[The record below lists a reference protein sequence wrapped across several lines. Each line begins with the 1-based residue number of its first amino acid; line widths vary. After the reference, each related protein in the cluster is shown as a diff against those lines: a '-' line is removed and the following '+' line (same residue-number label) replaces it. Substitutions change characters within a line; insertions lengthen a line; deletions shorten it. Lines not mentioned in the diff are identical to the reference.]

1 MDRAPPLWPAMYPP
15 TRNSLQHA
23 HQLQLLS
30 HQQLLRQHE
39 LYILQQQAAH
49 AMELHRSA
57 QLVVSSNCAVTSL
70 YYHANIMPLYEL
82 IRPHLEYCVQLWMP
96 HLLWHLYKCLY
107 KCINV

>member
-15 TRNSLQHA
+15 TRSSLQHA

-49 AMELHRSA
+49 AMELQRSA
-57 QLVVSSNCAVTSL
+57 QLVVCFQ
-70 YYHANIMPLYEL
+70 EL
-82 IRPHLEYCVQLWMP
+82 LAWPFNEPEIGVSGEKMQLCLCGKCVSR
-96 HLLWHLYKCLY
+96 
-107 KCINV
+107 V